1 MKKSFL
7 CTILLLIGSTL
18 NAQVSHPQDTLVS
31 RVPNYFYQFWF
42 DSIDCEVQHG
52 YWDCNKLIKDSYFD
66 EIAKYNYTDK
76 MLKVVGVAA
85 MIYTKLETGIA
96 PGFYTSP
103 TTIDTTYD
111 NWFEIFSLYKP
122 SDTGMALLASQRYTV
137 LDTARCVKVYYNPEI
152 PVPDS
157 VGSMILPVF
166 EAYFDKPVY
175 ITDSFYVAA
184 TNYNGKFDPQ
194 TNTYPGFSAHIL
206 CYKTPS
212 WPNITCFPQK
222 RARRFMGGDWDFGAT
237 SIVDFI
243 FPIIAL
249 DTCKPVTGLTFD
261 GQDSLHVYLS
271 WLRGEHN
278 DSWELAY
285 GPAVADPDS
294 FAVVDCNNIRCT
306 LQGLT
311 PGTKYAARVRG
322 VCFNDSVYSDW
333 SDTIQFHVAE
343 YNPPVCI
350 PSVTA
355 NAPFTL
361 TPNPAHDYVVL
372 DLKDGVSDP
381 KHCTL
386 TVSDAS
392 GREVLS
398 LNIAAP
404 HTRINTR
411 TLPKGM
417 YFVTLTTPKGSSTQ
431 KLIVE

>member
-1 MKKSFL
+1 MKKTFI
-7 CTILLLIGSTL
+7 CTILLLLGSL
-18 NAQVSHPQDTLVS
+18 SSAQVSHPPDTLVS

-42 DSIDCEVQHG
+42 DSADCEPQYG
-52 YWDCNKLIKDSYFD
+52 YWHCNKYLEDLGIY
-66 EIAKYNYTDK
+66 ELAKYNYTDK

-85 MIYTKLETGIA
+85 MIRTQLETA
-96 PGFYTSP
+96 SPYRPP

-111 NWFEIFSLYKP
+111 NWFETFSLYKP
-122 SDTGMALLASQRYTV
+122 SDTGMTLLASQRYTV
-137 LDTARCVKVYYNPEI
+137 LDTARCVKVFFNTQAPENMVSDTI
-152 PVPDS
+152 AS
-157 VGSMILPVF
+157 KILPVF

-175 ITDSFYVAA
+175 VTDSFYVST
-184 TNYNGKFDPQ
+184 TNHNGKYDPQ
-194 TNTYPGFSAHIL
+194 TNTYPSFSAHL
-206 CYKTPS
+206 LRYSTFLD
-212 WPNITCFPQK
+212 TCFPQK
-222 RARRFMGGDWDFGAT
+222 SAYRFYGEDWKYSNHY

-261 GQDSLHVYLS
+261 GLDSLHVYLS
-271 WLRGEHN
+271 WQRGEHN

-294 FAVVDCNNIRCT
+294 FAVVDCNDIRCT

-343 YNPPVCI
+343 YNPPIDI

-355 NAPFTL
+355 NALFTL

-372 DLKDGVSDP
+372 DIKDVVSDL
-381 KHCTL
+381 KKCTL
-386 TVSDAS
+386 TVSDAA

-404 HTRINTR
+404 HTRINTHD
-411 TLPKGM
+411 LPKGM
-417 YFVTLTTPKGSSTQ
+417 YFVTLTTPQGSNTQ
-431 KLIVE
+431 KLVVE

>member
-1 MKKSFL
+1 MKKPFL

-42 DSIDCEVQHG
+42 DSIDCVVRHG
-52 YWDCNKLIKDSYFD
+52 YWGCNKLIRDAYTD
-66 EIAKYNYTDK
+66 ETGKYNYTDK

-85 MIYTKLETGIA
+85 MIRTKLET
-96 PGFYTSP
+96 TSPSHLPP

-111 NWFEIFSLYKP
+111 NWFETFSLYKP
-122 SDTGMALLASQRYTV
+122 SDTGMTLLASQRYTV

-157 VGSMILPVF
+157 VGSVILPVF

-175 ITDSFYVAA
+175 VTDSFYVTT

-194 TNTYPGFSAHIL
+194 TNTYPGFSAHL
-206 CYKTPS
+206 YRYCAHDGANS
-212 WPNITCFPQK
+212 DCFRQK
-222 RARRFMGGDWDFGAT
+222 IVHHTIGKDWNFGYA
-237 SIVDFI
+237 SSVYFI

-343 YNPPVCI
+343 YNPPIGI

-355 NAPFTL
+355 NALFTL

-372 DLKDGVSDP
+372 DLKDIVSDP

-404 HTRINTR
+404 HTRINTHD
-411 TLPKGM
+411 LPKGM
-417 YFVTLTTPKGSSTQ
+417 YFVTLTTPQGSNTQ
-431 KLIVE
+431 KLVVE

>member
-1 MKKSFL
+1 MKKSFI
-7 CTILLLIGSTL
+7 CTILLLIGSML
-18 NAQVSHPQDTLVS
+18 NAQVSHPQDTLDS

-42 DSIDCEVQHG
+42 DSIDCVVQHG
-52 YWDCNKLIKDSYFD
+52 DWDCNKSICETRQD
-66 EIAKYNYTDK
+66 EFAKYNYTDK

-85 MIYTKLETGIA
+85 MIHTKQETGIA

-111 NWFEIFSLYKP
+111 NWFETFSLYKP

-194 TNTYPGFSAHIL
+194 TNSYPGFSARL
-206 CYKTPS
+206 RYYNSKGSDQTDCFRQRFAWRYKEES
-212 WPNITCFPQK
+212 WQYSY
-222 RARRFMGGDWDFGAT
+222 T
-237 SIVDFI
+237 SAVLFI

-261 GQDSLHVYLS
+261 GQDSLQVFLS

-294 FAVVDCNNIRCT
+294 FAVVDCNDIRCT

-333 SDTIQFHVAE
+333 SDTIQFHIAE
-343 YNPPVCI
+343 YDPPIGI

-355 NAPFTL
+355 NALFTL
-361 TPNPAHDYVVL
+361 APNPAHDYVVL

-411 TLPKGM
+411 PLPKGM
-417 YFVTLTTPKGSSTQ
+417 YFVTLTTPQGSNTQ
-431 KLIVE
+431 KLVVE